1 MNEKQNE
8 PSFPS
13 GGIKVY
19 RFNRLYR
26 VYHFVVGAVALVGAV
41 LVYHAIQDPAIFT
54 VSIPLVLFS
63 VFMISRP
70 LVMTVTV
77 DQASVTYRGL
87 FSEKSIRRSSI
98 TAVEARGGRARCI
111 ILWADIDQKEGLV
124 IPDLFAWDE
133 DWDHWWSN
141 YRDLSDNKPI
151 SLF

>member
-26 VYHFVVGAVALVGAV
+26 VYHFVVGAAALVGAV
-41 LVYHAIQDPAIFT
+41 LVHPVFIL
-54 VSIPLVLFS
+54 SILSVLFS
-63 VFMISRP
+63 VLMISRP
-70 LVMTVTV
+70 LVMAVTV
-77 DQASVTYRGL
+77 DQSSVTYKGL

-98 TAVEARGGRARCI
+98 TAVETKSVGRRCL
-111 ILWADIDQKEGLV
+111 ILWGDIDQKEELV

-133 DWDHWWSN
+133 GWDHWWSN
-141 YRDLSDNKPI
+141 YSDLSDNKPI

>member
-1 MNEKQNE
+1 MNEKQDE
-8 PSFPS
+8 SSFPS

-41 LVYHAIQDPAIFT
+41 WVSRLIYPIFIF
-54 VSIPLVLFS
+54 SILLVLFS

-77 DQASVTYRGL
+77 DQSSVTYRGL

-98 TAVEARGGRARCI
+98 TAVEARGGRALCI
-111 ILWADIDQKEGLV
+111 ILWGDIDQKEGLV

-133 DWDHWWSN
+133 GWDHWWSS

>member
-1 MNEKQNE
+1 VNEKQDE
-8 PSFPS
+8 SSFPS

-41 LVYHAIQDPAIFT
+41 LVYPIFIF
-54 VSIPLVLFS
+54 SILLILFS

-77 DQASVTYRGL
+77 DQSSVTYKGL
-87 FSEKSIRRSSI
+87 FSEKSMRRSSI
-98 TAVEARGGRARCI
+98 TAVEARGGRARCV
-111 ILWADIDQKEGLV
+111 ILWADIDQKEALV

-133 DWDHWWSN
+133 GWDHWWSN